1 MEVKIID
8 MDSAKNSLR
17 IIFATFG
24 LVVEDMEQERQDTK
38 GYEACFYAR
47 VDDVYMPAL
56 DLLLCSIKDLLD
68 KVEAS
73 I

>member
-1 MEVKIID
+1 MEVKKID
-8 MDSAKNSLR
+8 MDSVKNSLR

-24 LVVEDMEQERQDTK
+24 PVVEDMEQERQDTK